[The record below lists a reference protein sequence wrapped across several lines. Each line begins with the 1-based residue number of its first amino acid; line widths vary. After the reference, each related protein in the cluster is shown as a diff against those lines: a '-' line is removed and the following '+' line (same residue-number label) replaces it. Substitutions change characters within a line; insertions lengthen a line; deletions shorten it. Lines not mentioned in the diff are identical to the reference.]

1 MLRRYVFVKLAGE
14 YREELR
20 VLQILKTAREVL
32 HAAHGVQML
41 HVGRAADEETRAQW
55 DLCLTLEYVSDVDL
69 QRSLKD
75 PVVRAFEHNFL
86 GPRTERVWS
95 VTFEGDA
102 RGPRR
107 ARPL

>member
-1 MLRRYVFVKLAGE
+1 
-14 YREELR
+14 
-20 VLQILKTAREVL
+20 
-32 HAAHGVQML
+32 
-41 HVGRAADEETRAQW
+41 
-55 DLCLTLEYVSDVDL
+55 LTLEYVSDVDL